1 MKARAAKR
9 AEVEARS
16 RPNPAPVESTPR
28 PVEGRAERVIRFI
41 EQLIVPSGTG
51 QGRPFVMRDW
61 QKKFIIAVYDPVDP
75 ATRFRRI
82 RRAILSMGRK
92 NGKTALIAA
101 LVLCHLVGPEA
112 IMNGE
117 IYSAANDREQAAQV
131 YKVCAQIVRA
141 DPELSA
147 LLKCTDSTKNIACYA
162 TNSFYRAI
170 SAEAGT
176 KHGLNPSMVI
186 YDELAQSKDTE
197 LYDVLDTSMGAR
209 DEPLFIVIST
219 QSNDKQHILS
229 RLIDDGLYSNDPTI
243 VCHLYAVPE
252 DVEDIFDPSCW
263 ALGNPALGDFLK
275 FADLEA
281 QAAAAKRMPSKEP
294 AFRNLRLNQRVAPEA
309 AMISRVEWMACIGDA
324 TWKPGEKIALG
335 LDLSST
341 NDLSALVGVSMEDKS
356 RVQGWYWK
364 PKDLLEEH
372 TKRDFSGTLGYVDW
386 EKQGHLLTTHGKSID
401 KMAIALHI
409 AKLFGDFEIV
419 GLAFDRW
426 RMHELMKEF
435 ENIQFETYRK
445 NISDEEEE
453 YIPQPGLRLVD
464 WGQGFKDLSP
474 AIEAF
479 EKEVTDRTLIHASNP
494 VLNWNMRNAISVM
507 DPAGNRKIDKS
518 KTRFRIDGA
527 VALTMA
533 LGLKAKMRKTKE
545 ADYEIHF
552 L

>member
-1 MKARAAKR
+1 M
-9 AEVEARS
+9 
-16 RPNPAPVESTPR
+16 RPTT
-28 PVEGRAERVIRFI
+28 GRADRIIRFI
-41 EQLIVPSGTG
+41 EALTVPSGSG
-51 QGRPFVMRDW
+51 QGKPFRMRDW
-61 QKKFIIAVYDPVDP
+61 QRKFIHDVYEPIDPK
-75 ATRFRRI
+75 TGFRQV

-117 IYSAANDREQAAQV
+117 IYSAANDRDQAAQV
-131 YKVCAQIVRA
+131 YKVCSQIVRA
-141 DPELSA
+141 DPELQTM
-147 LLKCTDSTKNIACYA
+147 LKCTDSTKNIACYA

-252 DVEDIFDPSCW
+252 EVEDIFDPSCW
-263 ALGNPALGDFLK
+263 ILGNPALGDFLK
-275 FADLEA
+275 LADLEA
-281 QAAAAKRMPSKEP
+281 QAGAAKRMPSKEP

-309 AMISRVEWMACIGDA
+309 AMISRVEWMACAGDSD
-324 TWKPGEKIALG
+324 WKPGEDIVLG
-335 LDLSST
+335 LDLSNT
-341 NDLSALVGVSMEDKS
+341 NDLSALVGVSMEDNS
-356 RVQGWYWK
+356 RVKGWYWK

-372 TKRDFSGTLGYVDW
+372 TKRDFSGTLGYTDW
-386 EKQGHLLTTHGKSID
+386 EKAGHLLTTHGKSID

-409 AKLFGDFEIV
+409 AKLCGEYNV
-419 GLAFDRW
+419 LGLAFDRW

-453 YIPQPGLRLVD
+453 YVPLSGLRLID
-464 WGQGFKDLSP
+464 WGQGFKDMAP
-474 AIEAF
+474 AIDAF
-479 EKEVTDRTLIHASNP
+479 ETEVTNRTLVHDNNP

-527 VALTMA
+527 VSLTMA
-533 LGLKAKMRKTKE
+533 VGLKAKMRKTKQV
-545 ADYEIHF
+545 DYDIHF